1 MDVKRLAIG
10 TVVGAVV
17 LLLLG
22 YLIWEVLFSDYF
34 AANVTAGT
42 GVEREGM
49 IVWSLI
55 LGQVLYALL
64 LTLALESERVSGN
77 AIKGLGIGAAV
88 GILLWGTADF
98 TMYAFNDLT
107 TLNSAIADTLL
118 SGVHAGVAGLI
129 IVIALGFIGGAKT
142 ASG

>member
-34 AANVTAGT
+34 AANVTAGA
-42 GVEREGM
+42 GVERETM

-64 LTLALESERVSGN
+64 LTLAIESERVGGN
-77 AIKGLGIGAAV
+77 AIKGFGTGAVV
-88 GILLWGTADF
+88 GLLVWGTADF

-118 SGVHAGVAGLI
+118 SGIHAGVTGLA
-129 IVIALGFIGGAKT
+129 IVIALGFVGGAKT
-142 ASG
+142 SSG